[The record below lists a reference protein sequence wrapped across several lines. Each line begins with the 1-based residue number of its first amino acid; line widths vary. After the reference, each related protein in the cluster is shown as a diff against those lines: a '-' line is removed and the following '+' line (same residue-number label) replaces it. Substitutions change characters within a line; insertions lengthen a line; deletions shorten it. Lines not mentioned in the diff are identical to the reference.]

1 MKIVFCLVRYLGGNK
16 KLGSSL
22 EEIYWVEPL
31 RQLGHDV
38 YIFEIDEYL
47 AGPGLTSKKDDGKL
61 LTYVKEV
68 KPDWVVMNDY
78 SNDTITEKTWKEIG
92 KICKTSN
99 WFGDDNHRY
108 DNYTK
113 YKASFFTHP
122 ITCDFFSYD
131 KYLRDGYINVIQS
144 QWAAFN
150 FDLVVEEETDAFL
163 YDVTF
168 IGTYSPYRKCVYD
181 FLKRNQV
188 NVRFYGNGWP
198 GGKITLC
205 QMKNIFRTSKINLN
219 LEKLATNYDIRF
231 LLKNPM
237 RILSFLKRTVLKKSY
252 YTVTKQIKQ
261 RHFDIPMA
269 GGFQL
274 TEYIPMIEQYFE
286 IGNQIVVFATL
297 EDLLCFIRY
306 YLARENKRKE
316 IARAG
321 FNRTINQHLMIHRWQ
336 EVIKQ
341 LKEK

>member
-1 MKIVFCLVRYLGGNK
+1 
-16 KLGSSL
+16 
-22 EEIYWVEPL
+22 
-31 RQLGHDV
+31 
-38 YIFEIDEYL
+38 
-47 AGPGLTSKKDDGKL
+47 
-61 LTYVKEV
+61 
-68 KPDWVVMNDY
+68 
-78 SNDTITEKTWKEIG
+78 
-92 KICKTSN
+92 
-99 WFGDDNHRY
+99 
-108 DNYTK
+108 
-113 YKASFFTHP
+113 
-122 ITCDFFSYD
+122 
-131 KYLRDGYINVIQS
+131 
-144 QWAAFN
+144 
-150 FDLVVEEETDAFL
+150 
-163 YDVTF
+163 
-168 IGTYSPYRKCVYD
+168 
-181 FLKRNQV
+181 
-188 NVRFYGNGWP
+188 
-198 GGKITLC
+198 
-205 QMKNIFRTSKINLN
+205 